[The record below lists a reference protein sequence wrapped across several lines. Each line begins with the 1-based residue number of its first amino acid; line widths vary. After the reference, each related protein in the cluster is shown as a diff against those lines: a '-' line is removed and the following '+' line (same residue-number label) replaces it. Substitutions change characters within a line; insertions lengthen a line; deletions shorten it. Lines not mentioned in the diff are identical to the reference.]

1 MKRSSRLAG
10 LLLLVPLGA
19 CSTVG
24 AQTNVPDPV
33 CTSAPLCKNLGLVKP
48 SRKADKI
55 SDATA
60 QTIADN
66 NIAIEQA
73 CGK

>member
-1 MKRSSRLAG
+1 MKRFRRLAA

-24 AQTNVPDPV
+24 AQTTEAPV

-73 CGK
+73 CGL

>member
-1 MKRSSRLAG
+1 M
-10 LLLLVPLGA
+10 
-19 CSTVG
+19 
-24 AQTNVPDPV
+24 PDPV
-33 CTSAPLCKNLGLVKP
+33 CTSAPLCKNLGLVRP